1 MIIYIIIYLK
11 IKKVKKIYRNF
22 LDYSAI
28 MRYNFNRRTTSLY
41 RVRVHPRIRRI

>member
-28 MRYNFNRRTTSLY
+28 MRYNFNRRTRSRS
-41 RVRVHPRIRRI
+41 RVKTLPRIRRI